1 MIDPEDGALTADDP
15 SFWIG
20 PALTRSAF
28 TAADWARGAHT
39 VVSNEPW
46 HSFKLDGL
54 YCEESLSFSVSL
66 YFHGEHLVQI
76 ELASSDGKSGRSWAD
91 YSAAEERQCKEG
103 HDAWLNACLGERRSF
118 AWGTVQSDDGEGD
131 PHGPAG
137 ATITITYAA
146 FPGRPQPAS
155 AVPPGA
161 ASPVAPPPA
170 HLPPPPRRV
179 RRRWWGI
186 ADWYV
191 HFVISLFIA
200 VCVLA
205 GIAATLWLPMRLI
218 VTAFGTPIVAVEGS
232 TGAGADLK
240 GGGDHAADY
249 RCGDQTYFA
258 VSSESRQAR
267 AMRFGN
273 WSMCVVQGEDV
284 SLAKLTGL
292 TVLMV
297 AILDGV
303 VALCLWAALLP
314 RLAQRRLVRNGAP
327 CGGTLTSAQIGGTG
341 RGNIFFVA
349 YRFTTLE
356 GVEMTN
362 EHNVVARALR
372 AARAGTTAV
381 TVLYDPRRPKLSV
394 AYEYGS
400 YRVVP
405 QARSPQRISAP
416 PRTVPGSADTPV
428 DPEVLLLVKARRT
441 IEAIRRYRGITGAGL
456 KEAKDYVDRL

>member
-170 HLPPPPRRV
+170 HLPPPPPEGSAALVGDRRLVCALRHFAVHCRLRPRRDRGHTMAADAPDRDRV
-179 RRRWWGI
+179 RYADRRRGGF
-186 ADWYV
+186 DRCRRRPEGRRR
-191 HFVISLFIA
+191 S
-200 VCVLA
+200 CRR
-205 GIAATLWLPMRLI
+205 LPMRGPNLLRRVI
-218 VTAFGTPIVAVEGS
+218 GVA
-232 TGAGADLK
+232 AGASNAFRELEYVRRP
-240 GGGDHAADY
+240 GRGRQPGQAD
-249 RCGDQTYFA
+249 R
-258 VSSESRQAR
+258 
-267 AMRFGN
+267 
-273 WSMCVVQGEDV
+273 
-284 SLAKLTGL
+284 
-292 TVLMV
+292 
-297 AILDGV
+297 LDGSDGRDPRWRRR
-303 VALCLWAALLP
+303 ALPVGRSAAAP
-314 RLAQRRLVRNGAP
+314 RAAPPGSQRGALRQYP
-327 CGGTLTSAQIGGTG
+327 HERPDRRGTG
-341 RGNIFFVA
+341 RGKISSRCCA
-349 YRFTTLE
+349 Y
-356 GVEMTN
+356 
-362 EHNVVARALR
+362 
-372 AARAGTTAV
+372 
-381 TVLYDPRRPKLSV
+381 P
-394 AYEYGS
+394 
-400 YRVVP
+400 
-405 QARSPQRISAP
+405 I
-416 PRTVPGSADTPV
+416 
-428 DPEVLLLVKARRT
+428 
-441 IEAIRRYRGITGAGL
+441 
-456 KEAKDYVDRL
+456 